1 MNIEVISSASEETL
15 ISFGVFAIALTFTLW
30 KIYSIQR
37 SRIQFYELQ
46 DELGRQSMQSELEIM
61 DSLIAALERE
71 YIEVEKNIEQDL
83 VDLEIQSTTLHPKLK
98 NFEMKQSAG
107 SESTQSLLM
116 QVETSLHSIQG
127 TSPTQDA
134 GVLLQPVQMLR
145 DVIAEMNNVV
155 GIVAMSS
162 EQQNQLINQLQ
173 TDLTLIK
180 RGHGLE

>member
-15 ISFGVFAIALTFTLW
+15 ISFGVFSCAFAFTLW

-37 SRIQFYELQ
+37 SKIQFYESQ
-46 DELGRQSMQSELEIM
+46 DELGRQSMQNELQIM
-61 DSLIAALERE
+61 DNLIAELERE
-71 YIEVEKNIEQDL
+71 YIEVEKNIEQNL

-98 NFEMKQSAG
+98 NFQMKQSAG
-107 SESTQSLLM
+107 SESTQSLLTQM
-116 QVETSLHSIQG
+116 EAGLHSIQG
-127 TSPTQDA
+127 ASPAQDA

-145 DVIAEMNNVV
+145 DVIADMNNTV

-162 EQQNQLINQLQ
+162 EQQNQRINQLQ